1 MPSFYVLDVIL
12 SLMPKEGE
20 GFDAA
25 WRYYENGTSMGG
37 SVV

>member
-1 MPSFYVLDVIL
+1 MQSFYVLDVIL
-12 SLMPKEGE
+12 SLRLKEEE

-25 WRYYENGTSMGG
+25 WRCYENGTSMGG